1 MTAVDVVVVG
11 AGIGGLTT
19 ALSLHHAGLGTVT
32 VLERVRE
39 LKPLGV
45 GINLLPHAVR
55 ELTELGLGEELA
67 ALGVPTAELVYFDRF
82 GSRIWSE
89 PRGRDAGYHWPQY
102 SVHRGAFQMML
113 LDAVRTRLGDVVR
126 CGASVTSVMT
136 DAECPVVRWTDHE
149 GEHLSEADV
158 VVAADGIH
166 SGVRGQW
173 HPDEGT
179 PEWNGALMWR
189 GTSWAEPFLTG
200 RSMIMAGFRDVKF
213 VAYPISAPTDRRQL
227 INWIAERRVTP
238 HEFVREDWNRQVP
251 VSTFAHH
258 FSDWSFDWL
267 DVPHLIDSAE
277 SVFEYPM
284 VDRPP
289 LQTWTR
295 GRVTLLGDAAHPTY
309 PIGSNGSSQ
318 AILDARVLAF
328 QLATAPSPDEALARY
343 EQLRLPPTRALQE
356 ANRAMGPEIVMQL
369 AHERAPDGF
378 AAVSDVFAEGE
389 LAGIAAEYKAI
400 AGFSPDEL
408 NRRASWDPQ

>member
-1 MTAVDVVVVG
+1 MVG

-19 ALSLHHAGLGTVT
+19 ALSLHHAGQGTVT
-32 VLERVRE
+32 ILERVRE

-102 SVHRGAFQMML
+102 SVHRGEFQMML
-113 LDAVRTRLGDVVR
+113 LDAVRGRLGDDVVR
-126 CGASVTSVMT
+126 CGSPVTSVAT
-136 DAECPVVRWTDHE
+136 EGERAVVRWTDHE
-149 GEHLSEADV
+149 GDHVIEADV
-158 VVAADGIH
+158 VVAADVIH
-166 SGVRGQW
+166 SIVRAQW
-173 HPDEGT
+173 HPDEGA

-189 GTSWAEPFLTG
+189 GTSWTEPFLTG

-213 VAYPISAPTDRRQL
+213 VAYPISAPTDGRQL

-267 DVPHLIDSAE
+267 DVPQLIDSAE

-318 AILDARVLAF
+318 AILDARVLTF

-408 NRRASWDPQ
+408 NRRASWNPQ